1 MSQVENEKETKTI
14 FQASLHVFVPL
25 KQIRK
30 AWKEDFANNSLQ
42 VVPDQRIRNTEAEL
56 WYWELQGRDQ
66 GFSYRYC
73 VVQKGSGEKE
83 VLSRQVTLRLFL
95 VKFISKQLNPEGR
108 YYLVIGTGI
117 DKNFSDGTPCND
129 KDLIYLKKAFY
140 ERGDAGLHCQNVD
153 ATNFHDWLNSLV
165 EQIGGYNPK
174 DHFNRHYVANIKA
187 AKGDFDY
194 EYNEGEPKRYEEVID
209 DADRF
214 AYALLYGND
223 NIDVVPDK
231 TIEEAFRHTFTNNIS
246 QKMFAANKTI
256 VFFKTHSDPHC
267 CYNDDKEPAFDANFG
282 TALNVFDILFVIE
295 AKFKLKEIQK
305 MVQGFHPFLT
315 KKVLASISGYM
326 NVNPFHLAE
335 IKKRTDYLYEALGVN
350 ALFQTVKAQGM
361 LQSESSTAQLTHK
374 LNTKVFWLTVLTVL
388 LAALQLLV
396 SILCCNN
403 PNNSSD
409 MCNCFFGGTE
419 FQGGCCAVVGCLLF
433 IVLAASII
441 NMAVYQVK
449 SFYKLKD
456 IENEI
461 KQLQ

>member
-1 MSQVENEKETKTI
+1 MNQVEEANTI
-14 FQASLHVFVPL
+14 FQASFHVFIPL
-25 KQIRK
+25 RHIK
-30 AWKEDFANNSLQ
+30 KEWETDFANNRQQ
-42 VVPDQRIRNTEAEL
+42 VVPDSRIRNTEAKL
-56 WYWELQGRDQ
+56 WYWELKGREQD
-66 GFSYRYC
+66 FSYSYC
-73 VVQKGSGEKE
+73 QTLEDGKQKVVA
-83 VLSRQVTLRLFL
+83 SRKVTLRLFL
-95 VKFISKQLNPEGR
+95 VKFVSDQLNRNGR
-108 YYLVIGTGI
+108 YHLVVGIGI
-117 DKNFSDGTPCND
+117 DREFADGVICSD

-140 ERGDAGLHCQNVD
+140 EKGDAGLHSPIGGES
-153 ATNFHDWLNSLV
+153 NFHDWLGVLV
-165 EQIGGYNPK
+165 EQITGCKSNG
-174 DHFNRHYVANIKA
+174 HFNRHYVVNIKA

-194 EYNEGEPKRYEEVID
+194 EYNEGEPKQYEEVID

-223 NIDVVPDK
+223 NIEVVPDE
-231 TIEEAFRHTFTNNIS
+231 TIEKAFKHTFTNNIS

-282 TALNVFDILFVIE
+282 TALNVFDICFVIE
-295 AKFKLKEIQK
+295 AKFKLKGIQK
-305 MVQGFHPFLT
+305 MMQGFHPFRT
-315 KKVLASISGYM
+315 RRVLSSGYM

-350 ALFQTVKAQGM
+350 ALFQTVKEQGT
-361 LQSESSTAQLTHK
+361 LQSESSTAQLAHK
-374 LNTKVFWLTVLTVL
+374 LNTNVFWLTVLTVF

-403 PNNSSD
+403 SNNSSD

-441 NMAVYQVK
+441 TMAVYQVK

-456 IENEI
+456 IEGEI
-461 KQLQ
+461 ENLQK